1 MAFLKCSTQ
10 SYDSF
15 ITYSFFFFECMH
27 FVSFHMFKVNN
38 YIPDYKLFRESLPYR
53 LPACL
58 HDIRLENIHVT
69 LVYFSNDTGCT
80 FPKGITICRLLHK
93 RELYSKQKQ

>member
-1 MAFLKCSTQ
+1 MTFLKYSTQ
-10 SYDSF
+10 PYDSF
-15 ITYSFFFFECMH
+15 ITYSFFFECMH

-38 YIPDYKLFRESLPYR
+38 YIPDYKLFRESLPR

-69 LVYFSNDTGCT
+69 LV
-80 FPKGITICRLLHK
+80 
-93 RELYSKQKQ
+93 